1 MMLNNFHPELRGKNT
16 ELTNGFTSRQVHGIV
31 ADNIVV
37 VWEVVVMKKDE
48 RKDQVEQN
56 PKEQQ
61 EESDFALDLDSL
73 DKVTGGITNFGSKPS
88 DGV

>member
-1 MMLNNFHPELRGKNT
+1 
-16 ELTNGFTSRQVHGIV
+16 
-31 ADNIVV
+31 
-37 VWEVVVMKKDE
+37 MKKDE